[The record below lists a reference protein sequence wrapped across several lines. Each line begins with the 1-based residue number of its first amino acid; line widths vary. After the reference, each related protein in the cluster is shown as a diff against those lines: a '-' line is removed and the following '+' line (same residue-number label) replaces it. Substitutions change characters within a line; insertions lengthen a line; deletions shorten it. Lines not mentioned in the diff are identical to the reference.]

1 MNIIEMAKELGM
13 AIAESEQMITLKEA
27 ETAQAQDEEAQKL
40 VGEYN
45 LKRMQL
51 SQRAQAEDIT
61 EEQFQEIK
69 TELDAEFKKLTAN
82 DKINAYVT
90 AKKDFDSIMGQVNN
104 IMSYYINGEQSGGCS
119 SEGGCSGCSGCH

>member
-1 MNIIEMAKELGM
+1 MDIIEMAKELGM
-13 AIAESEQMITLKEA
+13 AIAESPQMTNLKAKE
-27 ETAQAQDEEAQKL
+27 EEQAQDEESQKL

-69 TELDAEFKKLTAN
+69 TELDAEFKKLTDNA
-82 DKINAYVT
+82 KINAYVT
-90 AKKDFDSIMGQVNN
+90 AKKDFDAMMGQVNN
-104 IMSYYINGEQSGGCS
+104 IMSYYINGEQSSGCSADGCS
-119 SEGGCSGCSGCH
+119 SCSGCH